1 MEKNTWE
8 PRENIENAQELVN
21 RFEEEYRERI
31 KRIKKMS
38 MKEDCKEEL
47 PEKYTAKL
55 LYRWDDRK
63 FDKEYWGRLER
74 NWRQ

>member
-21 RFEEEYRERI
+21 RFEEEYRERT

-55 LYRWDDRK
+55 LYRWNDRK